1 MEAFKISFE
10 GTLEKTSGV
19 SCYHFSKSTEGTWA
33 DPERGDRGSGPP
45 P

>member
-19 SCYHFSKSTEGTWA
+19 SVVNIFSKMMFAVWSA
-33 DPERGDRGSGPP
+33 YL
-45 P
+45 